1 VINDSL
7 ADDNSSSIKD
17 EPMTLDEAFNL
28 AGGFGK
34 LYDIIM
40 DIRKI
45 SSFNDDFHFIGVLL
59 WEPFNIC
66 NCLIDITASIS
77 M

>member
-1 VINDSL
+1 M
-7 ADDNSSSIKD
+7 ADDNSSIKD
-17 EPMTLDEAFNL
+17 EPITLDESFNL

-34 LYDIIM
+34 LYNINK

-59 WEPFNIC
+59 WESFDIC
-66 NCLIDITASIS
+66 NCFIDITTLIF
-77 M
+77 MQR